1 MMSVIALR
9 FFCCLFTFLV
19 VVRCAHPSAILQ
31 DRMNSHNH
39 MRRHVADGNGP
50 CVTFSRVGEL
60 GRLGNQIFQ
69 VASTIGVAEKRD
81 LCWFFTGRI
90 TDSSV
95 SRLFDIPARS
105 GTFEGLLIVHV
116 EERQDFY
123 EVTLPE
129 LQHGKH
135 HDLYGYFQSP
145 EYFEYS
151 RATLASIF
159 RPRPSLVNEV
169 EATLPV
175 VKLPNTVA
183 IHVRRGDYV
192 HLSQYNL
199 LSVQYYQEALSL
211 IEGATSAIVV
221 SDDINWC
228 KTNME
233 HALFA
238 LGYTTVVYSPFE
250 DDIYDFVVLYLAHH
264 LVMSASSFTWWAAYL
279 KSLAKLRQQQSGKV
293 IAPATWYNST
303 GDFAYLNRKSFYHSS
318 WVLLDT

>member
-169 EATLPV
+169 EATTRRETPKHRGHSCATRRLCASQSVQPTERAILSGSV
-175 VKLPNTVA
+175 ISHRRRDLCHSCIRRHKLVQDKYGA
-183 IHVRRGDYV
+183 CSLCAWIHNGSIFTVRR
-192 HLSQYNL
+192 
-199 LSVQYYQEALSL
+199 
-211 IEGATSAIVV
+211 
-221 SDDINWC
+221 
-228 KTNME
+228 
-233 HALFA
+233 
-238 LGYTTVVYSPFE
+238 
-250 DDIYDFVVLYLAHH
+250 
-264 LVMSASSFTWWAAYL
+264 
-279 KSLAKLRQQQSGKV
+279 
-293 IAPATWYNST
+293 
-303 GDFAYLNRKSFYHSS
+303 
-318 WVLLDT
+318 